1 MDTYSPKEERKN
13 KPEFPSHGFIYGL
26 RLDFDAA
33 LLFRGVEVEGAE
45 GGGRHGSPKF

>member
-13 KPEFPSHGFIYGL
+13 KPEFPLHGFIYGL

-33 LLFRGVEVEGAE
+33 LLFRGVEVEGA
-45 GGGRHGSPKF
+45 GGGGHGSPKF